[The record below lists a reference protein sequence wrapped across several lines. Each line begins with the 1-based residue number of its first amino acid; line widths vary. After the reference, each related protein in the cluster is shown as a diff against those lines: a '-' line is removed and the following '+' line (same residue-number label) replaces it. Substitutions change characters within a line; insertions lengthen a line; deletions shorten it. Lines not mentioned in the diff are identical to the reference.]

1 MLALCREHRLEHR
14 TKHIALRYFL
24 ARELQQRGQLRL
36 AYVASQANNAD
47 IFTKALPPGDHQ
59 RFCFPTCGGGGG
71 GGGSGGSG
79 GGSGGFGGGGGG
91 SGGGGGGGG
100 GSSRSGG
107 GGSGGGQGGAIQR
120 GVYGGGHR
128 QQQQRRSE
136 TPMPQQLCEW
146 FAQRGASGGSVRCP
160 YVIRTG
166 DRAGQTCGK
175 LHTQHRCFSRLNDA
189 WRTEFGNEAE
199 RPRWAKL
206 LKSGVDIF
214 ALDYDAILAAMYA
227 LSVSAEGDCYLC
239 VPPNRGI
246 EAAALGASESALHG
260 TTSAEAMHT
269 FTLDSDASRCF
280 FRDGT
285 TLTPLP
291 APVPVRL
298 ADPSGGLVLARSST
312 VLPCLAVPSGSHS
325 GLHLPSF
332 STNLVSSAAF
342 QDAMVTTTTPGGQ
355 CVSICTCTRTGR
367 HVATFTCR
375 PGSSLYTLTAEPPE
389 VAASAHIRLQPP
401 ARVASCR
408 TRLSCGITALVTP
421 PYHAFVACTPTSF
434 KSKVVDVLI
443 PWIRV
448 VRLQLRERFRKDL
461 PVLRLH
467 FDRGGLFSSNLL
479 QDLCC
484 GEGILQTFTL
494 PASPQQDR
502 ISERHIG
509 LVMEV
514 ARTSMIHAAAPHFLW
529 PFVVRYVAHQLNL
542 WPRVSF
548 PETSPTVRWAG
559 KVGDASVFRV
569 RGSRAF
575 VQDTSAAKFSSRA
588 IPCVFLGF
596 PPDAHSGAARGDASE
611 GAASGGAEPARAEP
625 EGAEPKAWGTEPEGA
640 EPGGAESEGAE
651 FGGAKPWGTT
661 SAGGPA
667 GASPRL
673 SPQRE
678 PLSPQQL
685 REWFAQCTRLRG
697 GAAGAGGSAAGGTG
711 AVGTGATSL
720 GGAGAAGHG
729 GARTR
734 GTGAA
739 GAGGV
744 GGARAGDPVA
754 GDPVAGGAR
763 AGGAGAGD
771 TDAGGTRA
779 GGTGAGGT
787 GPGGAEAGGA
797 GAGGPGAR
805 GTGDG
810 DPGASGAGVGG
821 ARAGGT
827 NAGGTVQRQPFLTR
841 RSHSYS
847 QTLYCQL
854 LLLTL
859 SRQTLLQSV
868 VSLRLVLP
876 LLFALFALVVVFLVR
891 LLLLFP
897 DLCPSSV
904 SLRVP
909 LPSALVSSLPG
920 ILDPESDLA
929 RAASPT
935 VPRLLAT
942 DFIDPSFES
951 TAASA
956 LVAEL
961 VDFAAACRL
970 DYATSLVAES
980 KSDSPPSVRA
990 ECALGTNVLEDR
1002 KEELKCLAAA
1012 IPHLVAMLLAPE
1024 GDPNAQDILT
1034 PRSYAEAITGPYSS
1048 QWQTAMD
1055 AEMASWKSTGTYVDA
1070 VPPSGANIGVDFF
1083 KTFSPTPKMTTL
1095 WVLLHV
1101 AAQRDY
1107 EQHSLDFST
1116 AFLQGSLHEEIWLRR
1131 PLGFT
1136 GSFPAGS
1143 QWSLRRPVYGI
1154 GQAPHEWHDI
1164 MRTTLVALGFA
1175 PSTAD
1180 PSLFLRTDTSL
1191 PPFYILVY
1199 VDNLV
1204 FATADTE
1211 ALALVKLEL
1220 QKRHTCSD
1228 VGELRSYLGL
1238 QITRDRARRTIT
1250 LTQSHMVEQ
1259 VLQRFGFTYSSPQ
1272 STPLPTGHSL
1282 STPPSDESV
1291 EPSGPY
1297 PMLVGCLMYLMTCT
1311 RPDLAYPLS
1320 ILARCVASER
1330 HRPEHREAAKRVLRY
1345 LCSTSGM
1352 GFVLGGRGP
1361 VVLTGHADTS
1371 WVDDLATQRTSEGY
1385 TFSLG
1390 SGCVS
1395 WWSTRSSSVLSSSC
1409 EAEIYAGAMSAQE
1422 LRLFKYPLT
1431 DLGERPRSSP
1441 ILNVDN
1447 KAMIA
1452 LYQEHR
1458 PEHRTKHIALRYFLA

>member
-1 MLALCREHRLEHR
+1 QHSRVEIRSCDSS
-14 TKHIALRYFL
+14 
-24 ARELQQRGQLRL
+24 G
-36 AYVASQANNAD
+36 
-47 IFTKALPPGDHQ
+47 G
-59 RFCFPTCGGGGG
+59 GGGGG

-120 GVYGGGHR
+120 GVSGGGHR

-189 WRTEFGNEAE
+189 WRAEFGNEAE

-239 VPPNRGI
+239 VLPNRGI

-325 GLHLPSF
+325 CLHLPSF

-367 HVATFTCR
+367 HVATFSCR

-421 PYHAFVACTPTSF
+421 PYHAFVACTPASLF
-434 KSKVVDVLI
+434 LVFPGLSL
-443 PWIRV
+443 PSRPA
-448 VRLQLRERFRKDL
+448 LPSLR
-461 PVLRLH
+461 
-467 FDRGGLFSSNLL
+467 RGAAARRSSLL
-479 QDLCC
+479 LVSPDACSPADSPH
-484 GEGILQTFTL
+484 GHGILQTFTL
-494 PASPQQDR
+494 PASPQQNR
-502 ISERHIG
+502 IAERHIG
-509 LVMEV
+509 LVTEV

-588 IPCVFLGF
+588 IPYPLPGIV
-596 PPDAHSGAARGDASE
+596 PVEVAVDSGAARGDASE
-611 GAASGGAEPARAEP
+611 GAASGGAEPAHAEPGLVEP
-625 EGAEPKAWGTEPEGA
+625 EGAEPKGAESEGAESRGA
-640 EPGGAESEGAE
+640 EPGGAEPGV
-651 FGGAKPWGTT
+651 
-661 SAGGPA
+661 
-667 GASPRL
+667 L
-673 SPQRE
+673 SLRVRSLGV
-678 PLSPQQL
+678 LS
-685 REWFAQCTRLRG
+685 
-697 GAAGAGGSAAGGTG
+697 SAAGGTG

-744 GGARAGDPVA
+744 GGARAGDPVV

-797 GAGGPGAR
+797 GAGGPGA
-805 GTGDG
+805 GGIGDG

-821 ARAGGT
+821 AGAGGT
-827 NAGGTVQRQPFLTR
+827 NAGGTVQRQPFLVPP
-841 RSHSYS
+841 
-847 QTLYCQL
+847 Q
-854 LLLTL
+854 
-859 SRQTLLQSV
+859 
-868 VSLRLVLP
+868 
-876 LLFALFALVVVFLVR
+876 
-891 LLLLFP
+891 
-897 DLCPSSV
+897 PSSQ
-904 SLRVP
+904 P
-909 LPSALVSSLPG
+909 PPG
-920 ILDPESDLA
+920 S
-929 RAASPT
+929 
-935 VPRLLAT
+935 
-942 DFIDPSFES
+942 
-951 TAASA
+951 
-956 LVAEL
+956 
-961 VDFAAACRL
+961 
-970 DYATSLVAES
+970 
-980 KSDSPPSVRA
+980 
-990 ECALGTNVLEDR
+990 
-1002 KEELKCLAAA
+1002 
-1012 IPHLVAMLLAPE
+1012 
-1024 GDPNAQDILT
+1024 
-1034 PRSYAEAITGPYSS
+1034 
-1048 QWQTAMD
+1048 
-1055 AEMASWKSTGTYVDA
+1055 
-1070 VPPSGANIGVDFF
+1070 
-1083 KTFSPTPKMTTL
+1083 
-1095 WVLLHV
+1095 
-1101 AAQRDY
+1101 
-1107 EQHSLDFST
+1107 
-1116 AFLQGSLHEEIWLRR
+1116 
-1131 PLGFT
+1131 
-1136 GSFPAGS
+1136 
-1143 QWSLRRPVYGI
+1143 
-1154 GQAPHEWHDI
+1154 
-1164 MRTTLVALGFA
+1164 
-1175 PSTAD
+1175 
-1180 PSLFLRTDTSL
+1180 
-1191 PPFYILVY
+1191 
-1199 VDNLV
+1199 
-1204 FATADTE
+1204 
-1211 ALALVKLEL
+1211 
-1220 QKRHTCSD
+1220 
-1228 VGELRSYLGL
+1228 
-1238 QITRDRARRTIT
+1238 
-1250 LTQSHMVEQ
+1250 
-1259 VLQRFGFTYSSPQ
+1259 
-1272 STPLPTGHSL
+1272 
-1282 STPPSDESV
+1282 
-1291 EPSGPY
+1291 
-1297 PMLVGCLMYLMTCT
+1297 
-1311 RPDLAYPLS
+1311 
-1320 ILARCVASER
+1320 
-1330 HRPEHREAAKRVLRY
+1330 
-1345 LCSTSGM
+1345 
-1352 GFVLGGRGP
+1352 
-1361 VVLTGHADTS
+1361 
-1371 WVDDLATQRTSEGY
+1371 
-1385 TFSLG
+1385 
-1390 SGCVS
+1390 
-1395 WWSTRSSSVLSSSC
+1395 
-1409 EAEIYAGAMSAQE
+1409 
-1422 LRLFKYPLT
+1422 
-1431 DLGERPRSSP
+1431 
-1441 ILNVDN
+1441 
-1447 KAMIA
+1447 
-1452 LYQEHR
+1452 
-1458 PEHRTKHIALRYFLA
+1458 